1 MGDEQQAGA
10 GEPLT
15 ETSVVDGGHHGLAG
29 AGGGH
34 EEVAVVALLA
44 GDVDLLEQP
53 LLEGRRAQLDRTED
67 DEGAV
72 VGSVVA
78 ALLLVELGG
87 VVGDEVAGLPV
98 AVEHGLE
105 LVDDVGVAG
114 G

>member
-1 MGDEQQAGA
+1 M
-10 GEPLT
+10 P
-15 ETSVVDGGHHGLAG
+15 
-29 AGGGH
+29 
-34 EEVAVVALLA
+34 VAATRRLRWWPLLA

-53 LLEGRRAQLDRTED
+53 LLEGRRAQLDRAED

-72 VGSVVA
+72 VGA
-78 ALLLVELGG
+78 AGAGLLLVELVG

-114 G
+114 GRGPDVPLQPGDLRLSG